1 MGMERYV
8 RDLERNKY
16 VSLLRKKRWVLFFLR
31 KEQDSSSPVCKKIYA
46 FGKKIAL
53 SGTCCEL
60 PAESFIGGGLVI
72 AHLNGIVVAPQSRV
86 GEDCVFYQ
94 QVTLG
99 INGHKS
105 LEVGPQIGN
114 RVSFGAGS
122 KIIGP
127 VRVGDDVEIGA
138 NAVVTK
144 DVPAGSTVVGFNR
157 LIKSTN

>member
-1 MGMERYV
+1 MSDDKFK
-8 RDLERNKY
+8 RDLEKNSY
-16 VSLLRKKRWVLFFLR
+16 VSPFRKKRWALFFLR
-31 KEQDSSSPVCKKIYA
+31 KEQAASNRFLKKLFA
-46 FGKKIAL
+46 LGKKVSL

-60 PAESFIGGGLVI
+60 PASALLGGGLVI

-99 INGHKS
+99 INGRKS
-105 LEVGPQIGN
+105 LEMGPQVGD

-122 KIIGP
+122 KVIGP
-127 VRVGDDVEIGA
+127 VRIGDDVEIGA

-157 LIKSTN
+157 LI

>member
-1 MGMERYV
+1 M
-8 RDLERNKY
+8 
-16 VSLLRKKRWVLFFLR
+16 
-31 KEQDSSSPVCKKIYA
+31 
-46 FGKKIAL
+46 
-53 SGTCCEL
+53 
-60 PAESFIGGGLVI
+60 I

-105 LEVGPQIGN
+105 LDAGPQVGN
-114 RVSFGAGS
+114 RVSLGAGS

-127 VRVGDDVEIGA
+127 VRIGDDVEIGA

-144 DVPAGSTVVGFNR
+144 DVPSGSTVVGFNR
-157 LIKSTN
+157 LI

>member
-1 MGMERYV
+1 MNKADRYA
-8 RDLERNKY
+8 RDLEFNKY
-16 VSLLRKKRWVLFFLR
+16 VSLFRKKRWVLYFLR
-31 KEQDSSSPVCKKIYA
+31 KEQDAPNRFVGKLYA
-46 FGKKIAL
+46 LGKKIAL

-60 PAESFIGGGLVI
+60 PAESFAGGGLVI
-72 AHLNGIVVAPQSRV
+72 AHLNGIVVAPQSKV

-99 INGHKS
+99 INGRKS
-105 LEVGPQIGN
+105 LDVGPQVGD

-127 VRVGDDVEIGA
+127 VKIGDDVEIGA

-144 DVPAGSTVVGFNR
+144 DVPSGSTVVGFNR
-157 LIKSTN
+157 LI